1 MPLSVFAIIIARP
14 GNETELRNGLYNL
27 VAKVREE
34 DACLLYELFESAE
47 HPEKFIMHEL
57 WTDAEGLRAHDQMP
71 HMKAFGELAK
81 NWLAGPVEL
90 IKTEK

>member
-1 MPLSVFAIIIARP
+1 MPLGVFAIITARP
-14 GNETELRNGLYNL
+14 GAEAELRNGLYNL
-27 VAKVREE
+27 VVKVREE

-57 WTDAEGLRAHDQMP
+57 WTDEAGLQAHDQMP
-71 HMKAFGELAK
+71 HMKAFGEKAT

-90 IKTEK
+90 IKVEK